1 MVSSRNNYGD
11 GLATAD
17 TGAMRCSS
25 IDVLQQSYHLEAS
38 VITEMMVS
46 SLHCLSVITQ
56 SGNLARCNS
65 GVVACLHFESCF
77 VQST

>member
-1 MVSSRNNYGD
+1 MGMGLLQLTLEPCAAQLSMCCNNPTIY
-11 GLATAD
+11 
-17 TGAMRCSS
+17 
-25 IDVLQQSYHLEAS
+25 EAS